1 MVRVM
6 RPRSRPRLLS
16 LLVLVLACQSPQVDT
31 SPFTTTQ
38 PMTSAF
44 GSSSGGDTSSSSSD
58 SGSGSHAGTTLA
70 ELSTSTSEVSTS
82 TDATTLVLDV
92 GSDQDVGPLQPV
104 GCKGK
109 IDFLFVISR
118 YNGMK
123 YFQDQLL
130 AAFPA
135 FIDTIESKFVDFDYH
150 IMVVDGDDYWG
161 SKGCDAK
168 CPVLC
173 APGYPCGYKPAFC
186 DAGLGVGVVF
196 PAGMEAANKVCPI
209 DGGRNYMVTGQTD
222 LKATFSCVA
231 QLGLNGAARIGEVT
245 SIVVQPWMNDR
256 GSCNEGFLRKDALLM
271 VTLVSNTYDE
281 VGGIVTSQEGTPE
294 TWRDAVRDAKHGDLE
309 SVVALGIIPNE
320 GPGCA
325 KKDRLCQFLEL
336 FPYSLNADLWADD
349 YAAAFDQATDLVE
362 EACAGFVPPG

>member
-1 MVRVM
+1 MWPRF
-6 RPRSRPRLLS
+6 RPFALS
-16 LLVLVLACQSPQVDT
+16 LCALPACQGPQADT
-31 SPFTTTQ
+31 SPFTTTM
-38 PMTSAF
+38 PPASAGSTGSAEASTSG
-44 GSSSGGDTSSSSSD
+44 GSSSTGGVGQGSTTGDLSTTST
-58 SGSGSHAGTTLA
+58 GSVDGSTTLI
-70 ELSTSTSEVSTS
+70 
-82 TDATTLVLDV
+82 LDV
-92 GSDQDVGPLQPV
+92 GSTVDAGDGKPA

-118 YNGMK
+118 YGGMAGVQK
-123 YFQDQLL
+123 QLRD
-130 AAFPA
+130 AFPK
-135 FIDTIESKFVDFDYH
+135 FIDTIESKFPNFDYH

-161 SKGCDAK
+161 SKGCDAQ

-173 APGYPCGYKPAFC
+173 TPGYPCGYKPAFC

-256 GSCNEGFLRKDALLM
+256 GSCNEGFLREDALLM
-271 VTLVSNTYDE
+271 LTLVSNTYDE
-281 VGGIVTSQEGTPE
+281 GWDAVTSQEGTPE
-294 TWRDAVRDAKHGDLE
+294 TWRDAVKEAKHGDLE

-349 YAAAFDQATDLVE
+349 YATAFDQATDLVE

>member
-1 MVRVM
+1 MVT
-6 RPRSRPRLLS
+6 RSIVVAAS
-16 LLVLVLACQSPQVDT
+16 LVGLACNGPGGTTT
-31 SPFTTTQ
+31 SFTTT
-38 PMTSAF
+38 PGVTSRPDDTSSAGASSTTG
-44 GSSSGGDTSSSSSD
+44 GSSSTSTG
-58 SGSGSHAGTTLA
+58 SGSGDGSS
-70 ELSTSTSEVSTS
+70 STST
-82 TDATTLVLDV
+82 TDAAFPDM
-92 GSDQDVGPLQPV
+92 GMPPDFDPQPP

-118 YNGMK
+118 YGGMAGVQK
-123 YFQDQLL
+123 QLRD
-130 AAFPA
+130 AFPK
-135 FIDTIESKFVDFDYH
+135 FIDTIESKFPNFDYH

-271 VTLVSNTYDE
+271 LTLVSNTYDE

>member
-1 MVRVM
+1 MWPRF
-6 RPRSRPRLLS
+6 RPFAS
-16 LLVLVLACQSPQVDT
+16 LLCALTACQGPQADT
-31 SPFTTTQ
+31 SPFTTM
-38 PMTSAF
+38 PPASA
-44 GSSSGGDTSSSSSD
+44 GSTANSDVSTSGGA
-58 SGSGSHAGTTLA
+58 SGSGGTEQGSTTGDVSTISTGAVDGSTTLI
-70 ELSTSTSEVSTS
+70 
-82 TDATTLVLDV
+82 LDV
-92 GSDQDVGPLQPV
+92 GSVVDAGDGKPA
-104 GCKGK
+104 GCHGK

-118 YNGMK
+118 YGGMAGVQK
-123 YFQDQLL
+123 QLRD
-130 AAFPA
+130 AFPK
-135 FIDTIESKFVDFDYH
+135 FIDTIESKFPNFDYH